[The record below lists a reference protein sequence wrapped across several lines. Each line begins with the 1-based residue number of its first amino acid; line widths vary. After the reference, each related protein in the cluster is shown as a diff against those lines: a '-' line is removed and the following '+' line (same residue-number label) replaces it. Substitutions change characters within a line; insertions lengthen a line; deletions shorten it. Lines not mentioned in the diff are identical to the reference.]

1 MSRIDYDVRV
11 EPHPGV
17 SPALAWRRVVDAMWA
32 LEHAFERARA
42 ADRAVDDTRLR
53 IFAVLALFSCAFV
66 AVSVA
71 AGQRALFSHA
81 GPGEYAP
88 PMPAAARADLVD
100 RNGQLLALDLTHY
113 GLYLDPHEIWD
124 KAEVRRGLAAALP
137 ELSKARLDGALRGD
151 RRAYLIG
158 GLTPQERER
167 VRDLGLPGVGFEEEA
182 RRVYPL
188 GATAAHLIGFS
199 DSGGH
204 GIAGAEK
211 ALDPAIVEAA
221 RGGGTVP
228 LSIDLRVQ
236 AALEDELR
244 KGVAEFTPK
253 GAVGIVTDIR
263 TGEILAMASLPDF
276 DPNAPGKADPNGML
290 NRAAS
295 SVFEMGSTFKTYTFA
310 MALDS
315 GVETMASRFDASQP
329 LVIGN
334 RAIHD
339 YHKGENILS
348 MQEAFIMSSNI
359 STAKIA
365 LHAGAGRLT
374 DYFRRYGLFAP
385 AKVELTEAA
394 RPLVPKKWDDS
405 TVASAS
411 FGQAIGVSPLNMAA
425 GVGSLM
431 NGGVWHPLTILKRQP
446 NAPLESRR
454 VIKPETSRLMLGL
467 MRDNVVMPEGSGK
480 KADALGLRVGGKTG
494 SAQKAGRGGYDNSKN
509 VSSFAA
515 VFPTDGPVDG
525 QRYLVL
531 VLYDEPHATPKTF
544 GFMTAGWNAAPT
556 AGRVIDRIAPF
567 LGVQRV
573 AATPFDPPKNPA
585 VAKPVDD
592 EAATGPL

>member
-1 MSRIDYDVRV
+1 MSRIDYDAQ
-11 EPHPGV
+11 PAPSPGF
-17 SPALAWRRVVDAMWA
+17 SPALAWRKVVDAMWA

-66 AVSVA
+66 AVGVA

-81 GPGEYAP
+81 APSDYAP
-88 PMPAAARADLVD
+88 PLPAAARADLVD

-137 ELSKARLDGALRGD
+137 ELSKARLDGALKGD

-244 KGVAEFTPK
+244 KGVAEFSPK

-315 GVETMASRFDASQP
+315 GVETMASTFDASQP
-329 LVIGN
+329 LMIGS

-339 YHKGENILS
+339 YHKGESILS

-365 LHAGAGRLT
+365 LHAGAARLT

-431 NGGVWHPLTILKRQP
+431 NGGVWHPLTILKRAP

-494 SAQKAGRGGYDNSKN
+494 SAQKAGRHGYDNTKN

-592 EAATGPL
+592 ETSTGPL